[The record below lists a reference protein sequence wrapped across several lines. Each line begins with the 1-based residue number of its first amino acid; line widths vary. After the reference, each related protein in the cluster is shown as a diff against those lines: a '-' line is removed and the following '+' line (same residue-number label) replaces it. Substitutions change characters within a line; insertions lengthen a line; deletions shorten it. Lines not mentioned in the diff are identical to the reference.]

1 MDNAVISGQI
11 GRRIVSFIDLGT
23 NSLRMLVA
31 RVNDSGVVRVLNEAK
46 HMVRLGE
53 GEFGQ
58 HLLQPEPMARTMEM
72 LHVFAD
78 MCQAYGV
85 DEIVAVATSAVRANS

>member
-58 HLLQPEPMARTMEM
+58 HLHHIRT
-72 LHVFAD
+72 
-78 MCQAYGV
+78 
-85 DEIVAVATSAVRANS
+85 